1 VAPGSGQR
9 NASEDRGILAARHAV
24 YLEAR
29 AQDSARWSR
38 HTRNWTLIGAVR
50 LNPEKDSVVG
60 IVRSRRVNVR
70 WLRKR
75 RRIGVRAA
83 HGCRE
88 RRLLNLR
95 LGLIADGASTRT
107 SATNASLG

>member
-9 NASEDRGILAARHAV
+9 NAGEDRGILAARHAV

-75 RRIGVRAA
+75 RQIG
-83 HGCRE
+83 
-88 RRLLNLR
+88 
-95 LGLIADGASTRT
+95 S
-107 SATNASLG
+107 